1 MSDGPMAPEDT
12 VSSDSSGGGA
22 APKVKLSAA
31 QRSKIRRLSQ
41 PRELAPD
48 EEGGELNIVPFL
60 DIVVNI
66 LIFVLATVAVTF
78 TSSIETNPPGAG
90 GQGVR
95 QEQPKKSL
103 GLTIMVVNQG
113 FSIKAQGGNV
123 APGCTG
129 AGPGIAIQKA
139 GNDYDYAALQA
150 CVERLKKA
158 DPDFEAE
165 TQAFVSGNPD
175 TMYQTVI
182 SVIDAIRRTPA
193 GEPLFPDVNF
203 KVGK

>member
-1 MSDGPMAPEDT
+1 MGER
-12 VSSDSSGGGA
+12 
-22 APKVKLSAA
+22 LSAA

-95 QEQPKKSL
+95 QETKKSL
-103 GLTIMVVNQG
+103 GLTIMIVNQG

-123 APGCTG
+123 APGCTN
-129 AGPGIAIQKA
+129 AGPGIAIPKS
-139 GNDYDYAALQA
+139 GSVYDFMALQD
-150 CVERLKKA
+150 CVSRLKKSA
-158 DPDFEAE
+158 PDFQEE

-175 TMYQTVI
+175 TNYQTVI
-182 SVIDAIRRTPA
+182 SVIDAIRTDQQ
-193 GEPLFPDVNF
+193 GDTLFPDVNF